1 MMHQRKSKKIFIYFF
16 LLFLFGSINNIS
28 FPNSKLLNLNNI
40 TVSGLDDK
48 NNRDTMKKLK
58 GLKLNNIFFLNEDEI
73 KKKIEKNPLIE
84 SYKIL
89 KIYPDTIDIKL
100 KKTKFLGKINQ
111 DGRILFLG
119 SNGKLSEK
127 VLENQKLPFIFGK
140 PKIKEFLHFK
150 KIIDESKFSY
160 FEIENFYFY
169 PSKRWDI
176 ELKNNIFL
184 KLPKDDTKSS
194 LDYLFNFLKKNNFKN
209 NKIIDARVK
218 NQIIVND

>member
-1 MMHQRKSKKIFIYFF
+1 MMHQRKSKKIFFYFF

-28 FPNSKLLNLNNI
+28 FQSSKLLNLNNI
-40 TVSGLDDK
+40 KVSGLDDENNKDVLK
-48 NNRDTMKKLK
+48 NLK
-58 GLKLNNIFFLNEDEI
+58 SLKLNNIFFLREDKIKNIIEI
-73 KKKIEKNPLIE
+73 NPLIE
-84 SYKIL
+84 NYKIS
-89 KIYPDTIDIKL
+89 KIYPDTLDVKIN
-100 KKTKFLGKINQ
+100 KTKFLGKINQ

-119 SNGKLSEK
+119 SNGKLSEYI
-127 VLENQKLPFIFGK
+127 LENQKLPFIFGK
-140 PKIKEFLHFK
+140 PKIQEFLDFK

-176 ELKNNIFL
+176 ELKNNVVL
-184 KLPKDDTKSS
+184 KLPKDATKIS

>member
-58 GLKLNNIFFLNEDEI
+58 GLKLNNIFFLNKDEI

-160 FEIENFYFY
+160 FEIDNFYFY